1 RRFRL
6 SRNCSTR
13 NWSSLAR
20 WHDRLADHTQ
30 MELLKQFDLTGL
42 IKRALDE
49 DVGHGDITTA
59 ATVPPGQMGRA
70 RITVKE
76 PRMILAG
83 GVLIEKVVRMTGA
96 EPRIGQLAPEGA
108 ELKAGDVLA
117 EIDGR
122 LAGLLIGER
131 TALNFVQLLS
141 GIATTTRAFVDAV
154 AGTRAKIIDT
164 RKTHPGLRIV
174 EKYAV
179 RVGGG
184 HNHRLGLDSGVL
196 IKENHVAAAGSVAK
210 AVAGA
215 RKIAPHTL
223 KVEIECETLEQV
235 SEALA
240 AKADV
245 LLLDNMTLE
254 NIRKARAMAGPSV
267 LLEVSGGVTL
277 ETVRAIAEAG
287 ADLISVGALTHSAR
301 AVDISMRIAVV

>member
-1 RRFRL
+1 
-6 SRNCSTR
+6 
-13 NWSSLAR
+13 
-20 WHDRLADHTQ
+20 
-30 MELLKQFDLTGL
+30 MELLKQLDLTGL
-42 IKRALDE
+42 IRRALDE
-49 DVGHGDITTA
+49 DVGQGDITTA
-59 ATVPPGQMGRA
+59 ATVAPGKMGRA

-83 GVLIEKVVRMTGA
+83 GVLIEKVMKMTGA
-96 EPRIGQLAPEGA
+96 EPQIGKLAPEGA
-108 ELKAGDVLA
+108 ELKAGDTLA
-117 EIDGR
+117 EIDGK

-164 RKTHPGLRIV
+164 RKTHPGLRVV

-235 SEALA
+235 AEAIA
-240 AKADV
+240 ACADV

-254 NIRKARAMAGPSV
+254 NIRKARAIAGPSV

-277 ETVRAIAEAG
+277 DTVRAIAEAG